1 MSCPDLF
8 PMDTE
13 AINGVAEGKHMRYLR
28 CCLRCRQPSAVSRQP
43 SAVSRGLLAH
53 AARTALCHRL

>member
-1 MSCPDLF
+1 
-8 PMDTE
+8 MDTE